1 LPEEVIESTS
11 GALTLEGE
19 HQALGVVPTTALGQE
34 LTSGHD
40 KGKTEETDEASD
52 SALSLASDHMMDE
65 HQDIGS
71 PAAAKVK
78 QVLNAR
84 DIMSIVE
91 RKDISIKT
99 PVPDHNPRD

>member
-1 LPEEVIESTS
+1 
-11 GALTLEGE
+11 
-19 HQALGVVPTTALGQE
+19 
-34 LTSGHD
+34 
-40 KGKTEETDEASD
+40 
-52 SALSLASDHMMDE
+52 MDE

-99 PVPDHNPRD
+99 PVPDHNPQRKGLEDNLFDFGDAL